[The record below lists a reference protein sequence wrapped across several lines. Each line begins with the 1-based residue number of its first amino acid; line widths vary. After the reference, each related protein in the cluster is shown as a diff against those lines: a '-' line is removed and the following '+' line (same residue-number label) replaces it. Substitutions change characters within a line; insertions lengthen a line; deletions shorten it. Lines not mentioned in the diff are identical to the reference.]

1 MDPRERLALTLARDA
16 LDVNPAQRGG
26 WLRQH
31 CGGDAPLAE
40 RVAELLRQIDLGH
53 EAASATPATVDPLL
67 GERLGPF
74 RIVERI
80 GKGGMG
86 VVYRGVREGADFA
99 QQVAL
104 KLIRRGFDFDDVQ
117 TRFLRERRI
126 LARLNHPNLARFID
140 GGVAADGRP
149 WFALEYV
156 EGDTITRWCDAQR
169 LSVRDRVRLFLDV
182 CATVQYAH
190 AQLVVH
196 RDLKPANVLVG
207 GDGTVRL
214 LDFGIARL
222 LDGGDDAPATLA
234 TLGVGH
240 ALTPEYAAPEQFLGE
255 TAGAGTDVYSL
266 GVILYELVTGAL
278 PYVVDRGDLV
288 AAQRTVLE
296 TLPDAPTQAIARSEA
311 GRPDAGTRLAARR
324 SSIAAFR
331 STVRGDLSRILDK
344 ALAKEP
350 ARRYTSV
357 EAFAAD
363 LGRWLTGE
371 PVHVSG
377 NGVGYRL
384 RKFIGR
390 HRLVVALGALALTV
404 AAIGLTTTVWQ
415 MREARIQ
422 RNDALAAARRADA
435 VRDYLMLMLG
445 TAGTQQDSSHIDVR
459 EVFRSGARRLHDEFR
474 DQPRTGQSA
483 ALMLSDLFL
492 QVADLDGA
500 GALLE
505 QLLQWPGIEDNPE
518 VLANARYNLAQ
529 IEISR
534 GHATRA
540 RELLQQAQD
549 WWRDRPGDVAL
560 LRNES
565 ASTQAKIERAE
576 GRADQAI
583 ATLRD
588 AVAERARLLARP
600 DFESGNLLNALA
612 IALLQDGQY
621 EEAQARAADSH
632 AVFVALGRA
641 DSDGALAALN
651 SRCNAAVM
659 LGHHASCAAD
669 YANIVATTRAL
680 YGDSPKLAAALNNLG
695 VVQTR
700 LGQRDEALA
709 ALQEAQRIA
718 LAQTGPRSP
727 LTVTVMVSLA
737 ELHALRGDAVA
748 GGRLA
753 DAAHDIA
760 RADYASNRNL
770 LASTHRARAQV
781 QLAHGDRDA
790 ARAELAEAERLFAT
804 TGASGQAYIRLM
816 AGLRKAL
823 ADS

>member
-1 MDPRERLALTLARDA
+1 
-16 LDVNPAQRGG
+16 
-26 WLRQH
+26 
-31 CGGDAPLAE
+31 
-40 RVAELLRQIDLGH
+40 
-53 EAASATPATVDPLL
+53 
-67 GERLGPF
+67 
-74 RIVERI
+74 
-80 GKGGMG
+80 
-86 VVYRGVREGADFA
+86 
-99 QQVAL
+99 
-104 KLIRRGFDFDDVQ
+104 
-117 TRFLRERRI
+117 
-126 LARLNHPNLARFID
+126 LARFID

-492 QVADLDGA
+492 QVADFDGA
-500 GALLE
+500 EALLE

-600 DFESGNLLNALA
+600 DFES
-612 IALLQDGQY
+612 
-621 EEAQARAADSH
+621 
-632 AVFVALGRA
+632 
-641 DSDGALAALN
+641 
-651 SRCNAAVM
+651 
-659 LGHHASCAAD
+659 
-669 YANIVATTRAL
+669 
-680 YGDSPKLAAALNNLG
+680 
-695 VVQTR
+695 
-700 LGQRDEALA
+700 
-709 ALQEAQRIA
+709 
-718 LAQTGPRSP
+718 
-727 LTVTVMVSLA
+727 
-737 ELHALRGDAVA
+737 
-748 GGRLA
+748 
-753 DAAHDIA
+753 
-760 RADYASNRNL
+760 
-770 LASTHRARAQV
+770 
-781 QLAHGDRDA
+781 
-790 ARAELAEAERLFAT
+790 
-804 TGASGQAYIRLM
+804 
-816 AGLRKAL
+816 
-823 ADS
+823 